1 MGFRGAVVPVQLQS
15 TVYRGLVLLVLAN
28 LAFKNIHHISNRQFV
43 SKLVE
48 RAVSNQ
54 LQPHLVKNNLLP
66 TLQSAYRPSQTARLK
81 IKNDILINM
90 DKQHATLLI
99 LLEMIYS
106 CNLFEH
112 NIYRFAIHKFIFV
125 KRWIFILNHVFSRS

>member
-1 MGFRGAVVPVQLQS
+1 MVPVWLQP
-15 TVYRGLVLLVLAN
+15 TVYRSLVLSVLTK
-28 LAFKNIHHISNRQFV
+28 LGFKNIRPISNRQFV

-48 RAVSNQ
+48 RAISNQ
-54 LQPHLVKNNLLP
+54 LQPHLDKNNLLP

-112 NIYRFAIHKFIFV
+112 DIYRFAIHKFMFV
-125 KRWIFILNHVFSRS
+125 KRWIFILNYVFRCS

>member
-1 MGFRGAVVPVQLQS
+1 MVPVLLQP
-15 TVYRGLVLLVLAN
+15 TVYRSLVLSVLTD
-28 LAFKNIHHISNRQFV
+28 LAFKNIRPISNRQFV
-43 SKLVE
+43 CKLVE
-48 RAVSNQ
+48 LAVSNQ
-54 LQPHLVKNNLLP
+54 LQFHLVKNNLLP
-66 TLQSAYRPSQTARLK
+66 TLQSAYRPNQTALFK

>member
-1 MGFRGAVVPVQLQS
+1 MGFRGAVVPVQLQP
-15 TVYRGLVLLVLAN
+15 TVYRSLVLSVLTN
-28 LAFKNIHHISNRQFV
+28 LAFKNIRPISNRQFV

-54 LQPHLVKNNLLP
+54 LQPHLVKSNLLP
-66 TLQSAYRPSQTARLK
+66 TLQSAYRPSQTAQLK

-90 DKQHATLLI
+90 DKQNATLLI

-106 CNLFEH
+106 RNLFEH

-125 KRWIFILNHVFSRS
+125 KRWIFILNHVSSRS

>member
-1 MGFRGAVVPVQLQS
+1 MD
-15 TVYRGLVLLVLAN
+15 
-28 LAFKNIHHISNRQFV
+28 LAFKNSGPINNRQFD

-54 LQPHLVKNNLLP
+54 PQSHLVKNNLLP
-66 TLQSAYRPSQTARLK
+66 TLQSAYRPNQTALLK

-112 NIYRFAIHKFIFV
+112 NIYRFAIQETIFV